1 MGEDKPGGQAGP
13 EAGGGPGPGEHPGG
27 QEVPAAGTGHRSTP
41 AGAGAG
47 PAAEAGELLSDLSR
61 LRRRTRTARHGYWF
75 PLVLFGV
82 LTGAATPIY
91 LAGAASVPATSGS
104 YQVVN
109 TGPMLLGGMS
119 LGTNGFY
126 IGWYW
131 TAALVIGFLLTVL
144 WYRRRAR
151 QAGVRTPARGYL
163 ITGIVLTVLAVVLP
177 PLSRYAWW
185 LAILWAPIG
194 DAWIRG
200 TFGFLIIAAGLWV
213 LVRAERSRGLAVIAL
228 IYTAAALL
236 SSLYNVENVL
246 FRLGWNPGNSA
257 SAWTLTALPD
267 VLLPAVVLLVAGL
280 AAFFVQRRRRPA

>member
-1 MGEDKPGGQAGP
+1 MGSEDRPPGQGGP
-13 EAGGGPGPGEHPGG
+13 EPGSGSG
-27 QEVPAAGTGHRSTP
+27 P
-41 AGAGAG
+41 AGATPGAD
-47 PAAEAGELLSDLSR
+47 PGELLSDLSR

-75 PLVLFGV
+75 PLLLFGV
-82 LTGAATPIY
+82 LTAAAAPLY
-91 LAGAASVPATSGS
+91 LAAASVPATSGS
-104 YQVVN
+104 YQVAN
-109 TGPMLLGGMS
+109 TGPMLLSGLSPGPD
-119 LGTNGFY
+119 GFY

-131 TAALVIGFLLTVL
+131 TVALVIGFLLTVL

-194 DAWIRG
+194 DAWVRG

-236 SSLYNVENVL
+236 SSLYNIENVL
-246 FRLGWNPGNSA
+246 FRLGWNPGNSP
-257 SAWTLTALPD
+257 SAWSLSTLPD
-267 VLLPAVVLLVAGL
+267 VLLPAAVLLVAGL
-280 AAFFVQRRRRPA
+280 SAFFVQRRRRPA